1 MAQDKPNIRYGPSVD
16 RWPNISPHDSTP
28 AQHGPNL
35 EQHLGKVG
43 PSKFSFEPCP
53 WARSPNDRIRHVAM
67 RKVRKYYMCSYTGKQ
82 PSGNQACRNS
92 PSVGYLLANSPR
104 QVENCWLL
112 ELRVAHVLLSPP
124 IGDGTITY

>member
-1 MAQDKPNIRYGPSVD
+1 MNLNRKVFGWGAYPM
-16 RWPNISPHDSTP
+16 T
-28 AQHGPNL
+28 QHGPNL

-53 WARSPNDRIRHVAM
+53 WARSPNDRIRNVAM